1 MRKQIV
7 GLLVVSLALTSSP
20 VCAVEREELF
30 SEAIHALE
38 GMEEKTAA
46 VRLCGAGL
54 LEKGKETKIVFEK
67 IIETCACCADSFRC
81 CYTLA
86 CRPCLEVYPDE
97 AALKALEEVPVLE
110 KESPEKESP

>member
-1 MRKQIV
+1 MRKHIV
-7 GLLVVSLALTSSP
+7 GLLAVSLALTSMP

-30 SEAIHALE
+30 SEAIHVLE

-67 IIETCACCADSFRC
+67 MIETCACCADAFRC
-81 CYTLA
+81 CYALA
-86 CRPCLEVYPDE
+86 CRPCLEVYPDA
-97 AALKALEEVPVLE
+97 AALKELDDVPVLE
-110 KESPEKESP
+110 KEPPEKSP